1 MYGTPVRIERR
12 EMTRNE
18 AIEYAKE
25 NILAYTSEMAEFKA
39 LAIEAI
45 EKQVPKKPTNTKI
58 ATKKQMKPKW
68 NKTSEVKPTEEKE
81 YLCCSIYNN
90 RPHFTVLGWSN
101 DLYEVS
107 EFDFYDHKGESGF
120 YSYDSEWGYIKSD
133 CDYWQEIEW
142 EDEE

>member
-1 MYGTPVRIERR
+1 
-12 EMTRNE
+12 MTNKE
-18 AIEYAKE
+18 AIETIKIA
-25 NILAYTSEMAEFKA
+25 MAEVEWDYPMDYTVAFEKA
-39 LAIEAI
+39 VDAL
-45 EKQVPKKPTNTKI
+45 EKQMN
-58 ATKKQMKPKW
+58 PKW
-68 NKTSEVKPTEEKE
+68 NKTSEIKPTEEKE

-90 RPHFTVLGWSN
+90 GPYFTVLGWSN
-101 DLYEVS
+101 GLYEVS

>member
-1 MYGTPVRIERR
+1 MWAGFELGGNK
-12 EMTRNE
+12 MTNKE
-18 AIEYAKE
+18 AIETIKIA
-25 NILAYTSEMAEFKA
+25 MAEVEWDYPMDYTVAFEKA
-39 LAIEAI
+39 VDAL
-45 EKQVPKKPTNTKI
+45 EKQMN
-58 ATKKQMKPKW
+58 PKW
-68 NKTSEVKPTEEKE
+68 NKTSEIKPTEEKE

-90 RPHFTVLGWSN
+90 GPYFTVLGWSN
-101 DLYEVS
+101 GLYEVS

>member
-1 MYGTPVRIERR
+1 MLLKGAIM
-12 EMTRNE
+12 MTNKE
-18 AIEYAKE
+18 AIETIKIAMAEVEWNYPMD
-25 NILAYTSEMAEFKA
+25 YTVAFEMAID
-39 LAIEAI
+39 AIE
-45 EKQVPKKPTNTKI
+45 
-58 ATKKQMKPKW
+58 KQMKPKW

-133 CDYWQEIEW
+133 CDYWQEIDW
-142 EDEE
+142 E

>member
-1 MYGTPVRIERR
+1 MAIDALERQIE
-12 EMTRNE
+12 
-18 AIEYAKE
+18 
-25 NILAYTSEMAEFKA
+25 
-39 LAIEAI
+39 
-45 EKQVPKKPTNTKI
+45 
-58 ATKKQMKPKW
+58 PKW

-90 RPHFTVLGWSN
+90 RPYFTVLGWSN

-107 EFDFYDHKGESGF
+107 CFDFHGHKGESGF
-120 YSYDSEWGYIKSD
+120 YYYNSEWGYIKND

>member
-1 MYGTPVRIERR
+1 
-12 EMTRNE
+12 MTNKE
-18 AIEYAKE
+18 AIETIKIAIAEVEWNYPMD
-25 NILAYTSEMAEFKA
+25 YTVAFEMAVNA
-39 LAIEAI
+39 L
-45 EKQVPKKPTNTKI
+45 EKQ
-58 ATKKQMKPKW
+58 KW

-101 DLYEVS
+101 DLYEVN
-107 EFDFYDHKGESGF
+107 EFDFYGHKGESGF
-120 YSYDSEWGYIKSD
+120 YSYDSEWGYIKDD

>member
-1 MYGTPVRIERR
+1 MKPK
-12 EMTRNE
+12 E
-18 AIEYAKE
+18 ALIHFEEHLCKHCCEWNKSLRHCNNCPTDAAK
-25 NILAYTSEMAEFKA
+25 KA
-39 LAIEAI
+39 L
-45 EKQVPKKPTNTKI
+45 EKQ
-58 ATKKQMKPKW
+58 KW

-107 EFDFYDHKGESGF
+107 EFDFHGHKGESGF

-142 EDEE
+142 EEEE

>member
-1 MYGTPVRIERR
+1 
-12 EMTRNE
+12 MTNE
-18 AIEYAKE
+18 VLKTYMEHIGRLRA
-25 NILAYTSEMAEFKA
+25 AEA
-39 LAIEAI
+39 
-45 EKQVPKKPTNTKI
+45 V
-58 ATKKQMKPKW
+58 KKQMKPKW

-81 YLCCSIYNN
+81 YLCCSMYNN

>member
-1 MYGTPVRIERR
+1 MTNKEVIERL
-12 EMTRNE
+12 ENLKVKAEVALSNSNTSCE
-18 AIEYAKE
+18 WLKE
-25 NILAYTSEMAEFKA
+25 DVKGTITAFTM
-39 LAIEAI
+39 AIEAL
-45 EKQVPKKPTNTKI
+45 E
-58 ATKKQMKPKW
+58 KPKW

>member
-1 MYGTPVRIERR
+1 MTNEDAIKTINIAMAEVEWNYPMDYIVAF
-12 EMTRNE
+12 EMAID
-18 AIEYAKE
+18 AIE
-25 NILAYTSEMAEFKA
+25 
-39 LAIEAI
+39 
-45 EKQVPKKPTNTKI
+45 
-58 ATKKQMKPKW
+58 KQMKPKW

-90 RPHFTVLGWSN
+90 RPYFTVLGWSD

-107 EFDFYDHKGESGF
+107 CFDFHGHKGESGF
-120 YSYDSEWGYIKSD
+120 YYYNSEWGYIKND

>member
-1 MYGTPVRIERR
+1 
-12 EMTRNE
+12 MTSKELKAYMEHIGRLRAAE
-18 AIEYAKE
+18 AI
-25 NILAYTSEMAEFKA
+25 
-39 LAIEAI
+39 
-45 EKQVPKKPTNTKI
+45 
-58 ATKKQMKPKW
+58 KKQMKPKW

-90 RPHFTVLGWSN
+90 RPYFTVLGWSN

-133 CDYWQEIEW
+133 GDYWQEIEW